1 VTQTRR
7 VTHDDLAF
15 ARRLSD
21 GEPDAVL
28 AFERQYR
35 GLVLHALGRALRKW
49 RPDSPVEPDDYA
61 QDFMGF
67 LFSDAGKRLRS
78 FAGRSSFSSW
88 LYTVALR
95 YFQRAFSLLAKD
107 RRTDDVLAQ
116 LPDRADNNPERLASL
131 AHASTQVRAAVH
143 RLPAADQL
151 YVRLFFVEGLNASE
165 VARTLGKGTSAVR
178 MKKMRI
184 LESLR
189 QMLGDELGG
198 AS

>member
-1 VTQTRR
+1 
-7 VTHDDLAF
+7 
-15 ARRLSD
+15 
-21 GEPDAVL
+21 VL

-35 GLVLHALGRALRKW
+35 GMVRHAMGRALRKW
-49 RPDSPVEPDDYA
+49 RPESPVEPDDYI

-67 LFSDAGKRLRS
+67 LFSDGGKRLRS

-95 YFQRAFSLLAKD
+95 YFQRAFSQLAKD
-107 RRTDDVLAQ
+107 RRSGDVLAQ
-116 LPDRADNNPERLASL
+116 LPDRAENNPERLASV
-131 AHASTQVRAAVH
+131 AHDSAQVRAAVQ
-143 RLPAADQL
+143 RLPAPDQL
-151 YVRLFFVEGLNASE
+151 YMRLFFVEGLNASE
-165 VARTLGKGTSAVR
+165 VAQTLGKGTSAVR

-189 QMLGDELGG
+189 KMLDDELGG